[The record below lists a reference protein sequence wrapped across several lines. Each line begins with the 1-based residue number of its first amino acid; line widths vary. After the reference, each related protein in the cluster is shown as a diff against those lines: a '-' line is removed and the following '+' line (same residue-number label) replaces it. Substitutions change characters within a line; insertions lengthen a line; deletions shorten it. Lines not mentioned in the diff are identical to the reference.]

1 MPLEEVNAEIGLP
14 WGLGKVGGTWRPD
27 DAERAAAWEM
37 LVELSTRISLAE
49 LRPGEGLLREALTS
63 HYALFGVTRD
73 VLRRHGAATA
83 RSDSARGGTVS
94 FAALSIS
101 MLNGAIRPLLAYW
114 HPMLRDYEERKPAQ
128 ISSVDWERRWDR
140 AEVLRRELADVRS
153 TLLAYAGLIADV
165 CDARPVLGA
174 IGFTPPH
181 PPGQTGE

>member
-37 LVELSTRISLAE
+37 LVELSTRVALAE
-49 LRPGEGLLREALTS
+49 LRPGEGLLREALSS

-73 VLRRHGAATA
+73 LLRRHGVATA
-83 RSDSARGGTVS
+83 RPNFVQEGTVS

-114 HPMLRDYEERKPAQ
+114 HPVLRDYEERKPWEV
-128 ISSVDWERRWDR
+128 SSIDWERQWDK
-140 AEVLRRELADVRS
+140 AEVLRKELADVRS
-153 TLLAYAGLIADV
+153 TLMAYAGLIADV

-174 IGFTPPH
+174 INFNPPC
-181 PPGQTGE
+181 PPGQAGE

>member
-37 LVELSTRISLAE
+37 LVELSTRIALAE
-49 LRPGEGLLREALTS
+49 LRPGEGLLREALAS
-63 HYALFGVTRD
+63 YYSLFGVTRD

-83 RSDSARGGTVS
+83 RPNCTQNNAVS

-114 HPMLRDYEERKPAQ
+114 HPMLRDYEERKPAE
-128 ISSVDWERRWDR
+128 ISSIDWERQWDR
-140 AEVLRRELADVRS
+140 AGVLRKELADVRS
-153 TLLAYAGLIADV
+153 TLLAYAGLIADI

-174 IGFTPPH
+174 INFKPPQ
-181 PPGQTGE
+181 PPGQAGE